1 MRGVETASGQ
11 RATRHRGA
19 TRLATLLVVLCSSVS
34 PVAAQAPLSEVLS
47 FLLINRDVPTGDFE
61 RDADAA
67 RATRDTMS
75 RLLLIEVSTQ
85 PVSVASPGFV
95 YRLNPT
101 IGAPER
107 ASGSFG
113 PFFTDRSLT
122 TGHRRLTFGAAYT
135 SRTFTTLDGR
145 DLRDGSFV
153 ASGNQFRDESQ
164 PFDVETLAL
173 SLSTR
178 TLTLAAT
185 AGVGDRVDVSIA
197 VPFVSLL
204 LEGQRLNTYRG
215 STVVQATAD
224 ANASGVGD
232 VAVRSKVRLLGTRGS
247 GLAALGDLRLPTG
260 REEDLLGAGS
270 TAVAGSI
277 VASAE
282 RGPVSVHGTVGAT
295 RGGLADGWNYR
306 VAFTASPATRVTLVG
321 ELLGRRLEE
330 AGRVALTRTPH
341 PSIAGVDT
349 LRLLP
354 DGAGSHAALGVLGA
368 KWNLRGTWLV
378 GAHLSWPLT
387 DAGLRPDRTLVL
399 SGEYSWQP

>member
-1 MRGVETASGQ
+1 MELSGQ
-11 RATRHRGA
+11 RHVGPGGA
-19 TRLATLLVVLCSSVS
+19 RCLMTLFVVLCGWVT
-34 PVAAQAPLSEVLS
+34 PAAAQAPLSEVLS

-75 RLLLIEVSTQ
+75 RLLLVEVSTQ
-85 PVSVASPGFV
+85 PISVASPGFV
-95 YRLNPT
+95 YRLNPA

-122 TGHRRLTFGAAYT
+122 TGAGRLTFGAAYT
-135 SRTFTTLDGR
+135 SRTFTTLDGQ
-145 DLRDGSFV
+145 DLRDGTFV

-185 AGVGDRVDVSIA
+185 AGLGDRVDLSVA
-197 VPFVSLL
+197 VPFVSLS

-215 STVVQATAD
+215 TSVVQATAD

-232 VAVRSKVRLLGTRGS
+232 VAVRGKLRLAGTRGT
-247 GLAALGDLRLPTG
+247 GLAALGELRLPTG

-270 TAVAGSI
+270 TAVAASI

-282 RGPVSVHGTVGAT
+282 RGPVSVHGTAGVT
-295 RGGLADGWNYR
+295 RGGLADGFTYR
-306 VAFTASPATRVTLVG
+306 AAVTASPATRVTLVG

-330 AGRVALTRTPH
+330 AGRVALTRSAH

-354 DGAGSHAALGVLGA
+354 DGTGSHAAFGVLGA
-368 KWNLRGTWLV
+368 KWNVRGTWLV
-378 GAHLSWPLT
+378 GANVSWPLT
-387 DAGLRPDRTLVL
+387 DAGLRPDRTFVVT
-399 SGEYSWQP
+399 GEYSWQP